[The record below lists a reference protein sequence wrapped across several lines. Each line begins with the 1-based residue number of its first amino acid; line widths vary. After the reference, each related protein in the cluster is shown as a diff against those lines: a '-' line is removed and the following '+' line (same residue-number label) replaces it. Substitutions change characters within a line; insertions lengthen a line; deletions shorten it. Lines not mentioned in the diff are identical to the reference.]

1 MNSEKITKI
10 VSALLGILGVVFLF
24 LVLGKSSDEIKSAAS
39 MGDFSSVS
47 PIVNLTFAVLF
58 ITISVTLIFSLFGL
72 FSDKEKL
79 KKALI
84 SIGFLIIV
92 VGISYLFSS
101 GEETSLKDNELL
113 SAQGSRLV
121 ETGIRTVYILGFIAI
136 LLMIISTIRKSISK

>member
-1 MNSEKITKI
+1 
-10 VSALLGILGVVFLF
+10 
-24 LVLGKSSDEIKSAAS
+24 

>member
-24 LVLGKSSDEIKSAAS
+24 IVLSKSSDEIKSAAS

-72 FSDKEKL
+72 FFDKEKL

>member
-58 ITISVTLIFSLFGL
+58 ITISVTLIFSLLGL

-92 VGISYLFSS
+92 IGISYLFSS
-101 GEETSLKDNELL
+101 GEETILKDNELL

>member
-10 VSALLGILGVVFLF
+10 VSAILGILGVVFLF
-24 LVLGKSSDEIKSAAS
+24 LVLGKSADEIKSAAS

-58 ITISVTLIFSLFGL
+58 ITVSVTLIFSLLGL
-72 FSDKEKL
+72 FSNKEKL

-84 SIGFLIIV
+84 SIGFLILV

-101 GEETSLKDNELL
+101 GEETPLKDGEILKSEACMMISKSSSKNKSLQSLARLL
-113 SAQGSRLV
+113 S
-121 ETGIRTVYILGFIAI
+121 
-136 LLMIISTIRKSISK
+136 KN

>member
-58 ITISVTLIFSLFGL
+58 ITILVTLIFSLLGL

-101 GEETSLKDNELL
+101 GEETILKDNELL

>member
-24 LVLGKSSDEIKSAAS
+24 LVLSKSSDEIKSAAS

>member
-10 VSALLGILGVVFLF
+10 VSAILGILGVVFLF
-24 LVLGKSSDEIKSAAS
+24 LVLGKSADEIKSAAS

-58 ITISVTLIFSLFGL
+58 ITVSVTLIFSLLGL
-72 FSDKEKL
+72 FSNKEKL

-84 SIGFLIIV
+84 SIGFLILV

-101 GEETSLKDNELL
+101 GEETPLKDGEIL

-121 ETGIRTVYILGFIAI
+121 ETGIRTVYILGSIAI
-136 LLMIISTIRKSISK
+136 LLMVFSTIRKSISK

>member
-24 LVLGKSSDEIKSAAS
+24 IVLSKSSDEIKSAAS

>member
-24 LVLGKSSDEIKSAAS
+24 LVLSKSSDEIKSAAS

-58 ITISVTLIFSLFGL
+58 ITISVTLIFSLLGL

>member
-1 MNSEKITKI
+1 
-10 VSALLGILGVVFLF
+10 
-24 LVLGKSSDEIKSAAS
+24 

-58 ITISVTLIFSLFGL
+58 ITVSVTLIFFIRT
-72 FSDKEKL
+72 FSNKEKL

-84 SIGFLIIV
+84 SIGFLILV

-101 GEETSLKDNELL
+101 GEETPLKDGEIL

-136 LLMIISTIRKSISK
+136 ILMVFSTIRKSISK